1 MTHTEIGI
9 LLITIALQLGTVWL
23 WRNARA
29 DADAYRSLFAAA
41 HDQLNELHRNSIRRD
56 PRTGRYMKKGF

>member
-1 MTHTEIGI
+1 MTHTEIGL
-9 LLITIALQLGTVWL
+9 LLIAIAFQLGTVWL

-29 DADAYRSLFAAA
+29 DADTHYAMFLAAY
-41 HDQLNELHRNSIRRD
+41 DQLAELHRNSIRRD

>member
-9 LLITIALQLGTVWL
+9 LLIAIALQLWTVWL
-23 WRNARA
+23 WRTARA
-29 DADAYRSLFAAA
+29 DADTHHAMFAAA
-41 HDQLNELHRNSIRRD
+41 HDQLAELHRNSIRRD